1 MIVTFAGY
9 DIKVGTPVVSRDGA
23 EVGTVADT
31 QGADLVV
38 DVHNNAASML
48 LAESGVAAF
57 EPDFIRL
64 DLTAAKVAAG
74 EWLTADGSPAA
85 APEPAPAPVPEPVPT
100 PAPAPAPTPP
110 PAPAP
115 TPPPA
120 PAPTPAPAP
129 AAAAPAP
136 VTSEPARTVELHAE
150 DLVAAKREV
159 PTGIV
164 KVHKKVVVD
173 NASLDVD
180 VFEEKLTVNRTELND
195 DVVDPNYSFEEG
207 VFEIELRG
215 EEVEV
220 GKRVRRIGQ
229 VEFGKERQARTQRV
243 TGQTRREELEFDE
256 QPYGGAAATWVFN
269 GQTVP
274 VPVGAHLPLANKAQP
289 EGYPIKGNADSGLFH
304 TPKSRAYAATIPE
317 IWFATEADAEAA
329 GFKKYE

>member
-23 EVGTVADT
+23 EVGTVSDT
-31 QGADLVV
+31 QGADLII
-38 DVHNNAASML
+38 DVHNNAANML

-57 EPDFIRL
+57 EPGFIRL
-64 DLTAAKVAAG
+64 DVTAAQVAEGDWVAVG
-74 EWLTADGSPAA
+74 G
-85 APEPAPAPVPEPVPT
+85 APETAPAPLASVAEPVSTPEPVPT
-100 PAPAPAPTPP
+100 PVQAPTLVQ
-110 PAPAP
+110 APEPVP
-115 TPPPA
+115 TPEPVSPPV
-120 PAPTPAPAP
+120 PAAVPAAP
-129 AAAAPAP
+129 AASA
-136 VTSEPARTVELHAE
+136 ARTVELHAE

-159 PTGIV
+159 PTGVV

-195 DVVDPNYSFEEG
+195 DVVDPSYAFEEG

-229 VEFGKERQARTQRV
+229 VEFGKERQTRTQRV

-256 QPYGGAAATWVFN
+256 QPYG
-269 GQTVP
+269 
-274 VPVGAHLPLANKAQP
+274 
-289 EGYPIKGNADSGLFH
+289 DS
-304 TPKSRAYAATIPE
+304 TA
-317 IWFATEADAEAA
+317 
-329 GFKKYE
+329 

>member
-38 DVHNNAASML
+38 DIQNSAQNML

-64 DLTAAKVAAG
+64 DLSAAQVAEGDWVAVGGAAPDGAPAPVVEPVVVEPVAAVPLA
-74 EWLTADGSPAA
+74 EPVPAPEPVA
-85 APEPAPAPVPEPVPT
+85 APEPAPDPVPVP
-100 PAPAPAPTPP
+100 A
-110 PAPAP
+110 
-115 TPPPA
+115 
-120 PAPTPAPAP
+120 AP

-136 VTSEPARTVELHAE
+136 TTEAARTVALHAE

-159 PTGIV
+159 PTGVV

-180 VFEEKLTVNRTELND
+180 VYEEKLTVNRTELND
-195 DVVDPNYSFEEG
+195 DVVDPNYAFEEG

-229 VEFGKERQARTQRV
+229 VEFGKERQTRTQRV

-256 QPYGGAAATWVFN
+256 EPYGGST
-269 GQTVP
+269 T
-274 VPVGAHLPLANKAQP
+274 
-289 EGYPIKGNADSGLFH
+289 
-304 TPKSRAYAATIPE
+304 
-317 IWFATEADAEAA
+317 
-329 GFKKYE
+329 

>member
-38 DVHNNAASML
+38 DIHNTAANML

-64 DLTAAKVAAG
+64 DLTAAQVAEG
-74 EWLTADGSPAA
+74 EWVAVGGPAPVAEPAA
-85 APEPAPAPVPEPVPT
+85 EAPAAEAVPEPTPEPVPAAETAPEPAAAEATTEPPDAEPVP
-100 PAPAPAPTPP
+100 AAAV
-110 PAPAP
+110 
-115 TPPPA
+115 
-120 PAPTPAPAP
+120 P
-129 AAAAPAP
+129 AAAVPAAAVP
-136 VTSEPARTVELHAE
+136 AAAVPAAEAARTVALHAE

-159 PTGIV
+159 PTGVV

-195 DVVDPNYSFEEG
+195 DVVDPNYAFEEG

-229 VEFGKERQARTQRV
+229 VEFGKERQTRTQRV

-256 QPYGGAAATWVFN
+256 QPYGDAT
-269 GQTVP
+269 T
-274 VPVGAHLPLANKAQP
+274 
-289 EGYPIKGNADSGLFH
+289 
-304 TPKSRAYAATIPE
+304 
-317 IWFATEADAEAA
+317 
-329 GFKKYE
+329 

>member
-38 DVHNNAASML
+38 DVRNNPANML

-64 DLTAAKVAAG
+64 DLTAAKIAAG
-74 EWLTADGSPAA
+74 EWLSAD
-85 APEPAPAPVPEPVPT
+85 PAPGASAPVPEPAPVPV
-100 PAPAPAPTPP
+100 AAP

-115 TPPPA
+115 EPVVETVAAPVATPEPVAA
-120 PAPTPAPAP
+120 PAAPAP
-129 AAAAPAP
+129 AAPAP
-136 VTSEPARTVELHAE
+136 EASRTVELHAE

-159 PTGIV
+159 PTGVV

-195 DVVDPNYSFEEG
+195 DVVDPSYNFEEG
-207 VFEIELRG
+207 VFEIELHG

-229 VEFGKERQARTQRV
+229 VEFGKERQTRTQRV

-256 QPYGGAAATWVFN
+256 QPYGDSAT
-269 GQTVP
+269 
-274 VPVGAHLPLANKAQP
+274 
-289 EGYPIKGNADSGLFH
+289 
-304 TPKSRAYAATIPE
+304 
-317 IWFATEADAEAA
+317 
-329 GFKKYE
+329 

>member
-38 DVHNNAASML
+38 DVHNNAANML

-64 DLTAAKVAAG
+64 DLTAAKVAEGDWVAVG
-74 EWLTADGSPAA
+74 RPVAEEPVAAQLAAVTEPVVPEPAVA
-85 APEPAPAPVPEPVPT
+85 APEPVATTVEPVPAVPVPVAT
-100 PAPAPAPTPP
+100 IAV
-110 PAPAP
+110 
-115 TPPPA
+115 
-120 PAPTPAPAP
+120 PAP
-129 AAAAPAP
+129 AAAAEA
-136 VTSEPARTVELHAE
+136 ARTVELHAE

-159 PTGIV
+159 PTGVV

-229 VEFGKERQARTQRV
+229 VEFGKERQTRTQRV

-256 QPYGGAAATWVFN
+256 QPYGDSAT
-269 GQTVP
+269 
-274 VPVGAHLPLANKAQP
+274 
-289 EGYPIKGNADSGLFH
+289 
-304 TPKSRAYAATIPE
+304 
-317 IWFATEADAEAA
+317 
-329 GFKKYE
+329 

>member
-38 DVHNNAASML
+38 DIQNSAQNML

-64 DLTAAKVAAG
+64 DLSAAQVAEGDWVAVGGAAPDEAPAPVVEPVVVEPVAAVPLA
-74 EWLTADGSPAA
+74 EPVPAPEPVA
-85 APEPAPAPVPEPVPT
+85 APEPAPDPVPVP
-100 PAPAPAPTPP
+100 A
-110 PAPAP
+110 
-115 TPPPA
+115 
-120 PAPTPAPAP
+120 AP

-136 VTSEPARTVELHAE
+136 TTEAARTVALHAE

-159 PTGIV
+159 PTGVV

-180 VFEEKLTVNRTELND
+180 VYEEKLTVNRTELND
-195 DVVDPNYSFEEG
+195 DVVDPNYAFEEG

-229 VEFGKERQARTQRV
+229 VEFGKERQTRTQRV

-256 QPYGGAAATWVFN
+256 EPYGGST
-269 GQTVP
+269 T
-274 VPVGAHLPLANKAQP
+274 
-289 EGYPIKGNADSGLFH
+289 
-304 TPKSRAYAATIPE
+304 
-317 IWFATEADAEAA
+317 
-329 GFKKYE
+329 

>member
-1 MIVTFAGY
+1 
-9 DIKVGTPVVSRDGA
+9 
-23 EVGTVADT
+23 VAT
-31 QGADLVV
+31 
-38 DVHNNAASML
+38 
-48 LAESGVAAF
+48 
-57 EPDFIRL
+57 
-64 DLTAAKVAAG
+64 
-74 EWLTADGSPAA
+74 
-85 APEPAPAPVPEPVPT
+85 VPEPVPAP
-100 PAPAPAPTPP
+100 PAPPAPEPVAAPTPP

-115 TPPPA
+115 
-120 PAPTPAPAP
+120 
-129 AAAAPAP
+129 AP
-136 VTSEPARTVELHAE
+136 VAVPEPVATPVPTATTTTTPSPEPARTVALHAE

-207 VFEIELRG
+207 VFEIELHG

-229 VEFGKERQARTQRV
+229 VEFGKERQTRTQRV

-256 QPYGGAAATWVFN
+256 QPYGGAAAVWVRRD
-269 GQTVP
+269 GTSVP
-274 VPVGAHLPLANKAQP
+274 LPKGAHLPLPGNAEPK
-289 EGYPIKGNADSGLFH
+289 GYPIKGNEDSGLFH
-304 TPKSRAYAATIPE
+304 TPASRAYAPTIAE

-329 GFKKYE
+329 GFRKFE